1 MMVQMDP
8 EDLFR
13 IDEEPE
19 WTLEESSGDLLQS
32 CYAFNW
38 EQVQETLAKL
48 RRFRY
53 IQPDDPRQI
62 LIKKLLP
69 VVDGFERLFELANE
83 SGAREKEELG
93 NWLKNFEVLYKRL
106 LKVLSQE
113 GVRPI
118 ESLGQPI
125 DLDHHEVVDVH
136 WDDNLT
142 PGTVVKEEQ
151 KGYYFRDK
159 VIRDAK
165 VVVAKPKSPD
175 DERNRP
181 DQSGNKEGV

>member
-1 MMVQMDP
+1 MGRMDSD
-8 EDLFR
+8 DLFR

-19 WTLEESSGDLLQS
+19 WTLDEASGDLLQS

-38 EQVQETLAKL
+38 EQVQETLEKL

-53 IQPDDPRQI
+53 IQPDDARQV

-69 VVDGFERLFELANE
+69 VVDGFERLFELADE

-93 NWLKNFEVLYKRL
+93 NWLKNFEVLYKRF

-113 GVRPI
+113 GVHPI
-118 ESLGQPI
+118 ESVGQPI

-136 WDDNLT
+136 IDDSLT

-159 VIRDAK
+159 VLRDAK

-175 DERNRP
+175 DDVKRP
-181 DQSGNKEGV
+181 DGSGHKEGV